1 MTQDKGFPYSKKWV
15 ARTSLMPD
23 TIYWNFMS
31 EEKTQKFLAA
41 YDDFADAI
49 FRYCYFRVFDR
60 ELAND
65 FVQETF
71 LRIWGYLEKGGEI
84 QNFRVFLY
92 KTATN
97 LIIDYKRKKRAV
109 SLDLMQEKGVL
120 PRQDNTLRFLERID
134 AKNAVQRISELPP
147 HYREVVTMRYVE
159 ELAVKE
165 IAEILGETEN
175 NISVRIHRG
184 LEALRK
190 ILNHD

>member
-1 MTQDKGFPYSKKWV
+1 MHEDK
-15 ARTSLMPD
+15 R
-23 TIYWNFMS
+23 
-31 EEKTQKFLAA
+31 QQFLQA
-41 YDDFADAI
+41 YDEFADAI

-65 FVQETF
+65 LVQDTF
-71 LRIWGYLEKGGEI
+71 LRVWGYLEKGGEI
-84 QNFRVFLY
+84 QHFRVFLY
-92 KTATN
+92 KIATN

-109 SLDLMQEKGVL
+109 SLELMQEKGFE

-134 AKNAVQRISELPP
+134 AKNAVQRLSELPP
-147 HYREVVTMRYVE
+147 HYREVITMRYVE

-165 IAEILGETEN
+165 IAEVLGETEN

-190 ILNHD
+190 ILQGKE

>member
-1 MTQDKGFPYSKKWV
+1 MDQ
-15 ARTSLMPD
+15 
-23 TIYWNFMS
+23 
-31 EEKTQKFLAA
+31 EKTNQFLKA

-65 FVQETF
+65 FVQDTF
-71 LRIWGYLEKGGEI
+71 LRIWGYLQKGGEI

-97 LIIDYKRKKRAV
+97 LIIDYKRKKKAV
-109 SLDLMQEKGVL
+109 SLDLMQEKGFL

-134 AKNAVQRISELPP
+134 AKNAVQKLSELPP
-147 HYREVVTMRYVE
+147 HYQEVVTMRYVE
-159 ELAVKE
+159 ELSVKE
-165 IAEILGETEN
+165 IAVILGETEN
-175 NISVRIHRG
+175 NVSVRIHRG